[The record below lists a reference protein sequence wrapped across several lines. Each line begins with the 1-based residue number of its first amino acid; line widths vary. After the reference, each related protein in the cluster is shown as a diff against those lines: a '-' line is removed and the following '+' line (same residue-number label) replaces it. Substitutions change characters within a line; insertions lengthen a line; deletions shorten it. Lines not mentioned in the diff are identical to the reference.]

1 MIKETKKQL
10 RSSGDKNYLSNRDL
24 YREIIVSKAM
34 GKLTPSAQKML
45 ILLGK
50 NLIKRFSYKDEDD
63 KFDCLQSSYLDVFQ
77 NWYNFDEEK
86 GDNCFAYFTE
96 IFKRGMAKGWNQ
108 ATKNKKETISMNSIF
123 EDGGDMNI

>member
-1 MIKETKKQL
+1 METKKQL
-10 RSSGDKNYLSNRDL
+10 RSLGAKNYLSNREL
-24 YREIIVSKAM
+24 YGEIIVSKAM
-34 GKLTPSAQKML
+34 GKLTPPAQKMI

-63 KFDCLQSSYLDVFQ
+63 RFDCLQNGYTQIFS

-96 IFKRGMAKGWNQ
+96 IFKRGIAAGWNKVN
-108 ATKNKKETISMNSIF
+108 KNRKETISMNGFF